1 LCLRC
6 RTATFKGGSKEQK
19 LSPYWF
25 EMMAI
30 PFNMPTFSENLQAIV
45 TFSQAFLSLL
55 TPLQITFSNYHKPK
69 HEVVASLNFK
79 LKDVTSNPTRF
90 APAVWYGSSVREFSS
105 LI

>member
-1 LCLRC
+1 
-6 RTATFKGGSKEQK
+6 
-19 LSPYWF
+19 
-25 EMMAI
+25 MMAI

-90 APAVWYGSSVREFSS
+90 APAIWCGSKCARILILDLSPVCRYHLYGSPVMPSTGM
-105 LI
+105 